1 MKTNSSHPVMTLE
14 KKEHFRGLAILEGLG
29 GVALAVMTKSEIL
42 VVDIAEWKIL
52 LRQKH
57 RRDLDPSLIMK
68 IFSKDD
74 GIFPP

>member
-1 MKTNSSHPVMTLE
+1 MAPE
-14 KKEHFRGLAILEGLG
+14 KKEQFRGLAILEGLG
-29 GVALAVMTKSEIL
+29 GVALAVMTTSEIL
-42 VVDIAEWKIL
+42 VVDIVEWKIL